1 MTDPRVAHGRDQPA
15 LHVTHSLQELEHGRG
30 RERHS
35 VVWPR
40 SELHVRHGS
49 SLARLPKRENK
60 RKRRKRV
67 VMNMNEFKHVHKQ
80 NTGRVDSGRLP

>member
-49 SLARLPKRENK
+49 SLARLPKRKEK
-60 RKRRKRV
+60 T
-67 VMNMNEFKHVHKQ
+67 NEKEEKSR
-80 NTGRVDSGRLP
+80 NEYE